1 MAIIVN
7 GRPYEL
13 LTVVCKQLGVSRI
26 VLYRATRL
34 GRLPYIAVAGRRF
47 VDLEAAQQYV
57 ATKYRRKT
65 AEAIKRAW
73 ARRKRLQA
81 KAEEKSE
88 VNEESGGNNAATV
101 AQ

>member
-34 GRLPYIAVAGRRF
+34 GRIPYIAIAGRRF

-65 AEAIKRAW
+65 GEAIKRAW

-81 KAEEKSE
+81 KTEKKSE
-88 VNEESGGNNAATV
+88 VSTDAA
-101 AQ
+101 